1 MFVVHSGRGK
11 KLRGVVVVIGMHLER
26 MGVAFGIVVVGYLV
40 SFEELHL

>member
-1 MFVVHSGRGK
+1 MVE
-11 KLRGVVVVIGMHLER
+11 MYLER